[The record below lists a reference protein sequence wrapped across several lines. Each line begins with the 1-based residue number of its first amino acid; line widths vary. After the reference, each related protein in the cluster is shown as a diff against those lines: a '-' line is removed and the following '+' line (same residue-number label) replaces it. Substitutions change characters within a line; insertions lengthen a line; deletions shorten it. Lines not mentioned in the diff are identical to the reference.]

1 MTSAALPAAD
11 PKSLAARLVVAPR
24 AYDDAQADKRFAD
37 WLADLDAAE
46 RAPIERLCQFYPRV
60 HAMLHAIG
68 PMRHVCCGFS
78 NPIRTS

>member
-46 RAPIERLCQFYPRV
+46 RAPIERL
-60 HAMLHAIG
+60 
-68 PMRHVCCGFS
+68 
-78 NPIRTS
+78 